1 MKNFEITRYI
11 KKFLPFIIIFCILAT
26 LFVNMFFQ
34 NRQTYYAEAV
44 IRFEDPLAVEGKT
57 PSGERLDISEVKSSA
72 VMTKVIENLK
82 LDVNEYSID
91 DLISRTNAYEVL
103 DPDEAALKESMIDEA
118 REYEKEPNVFII
130 SFSARA
136 GEGRGFAR
144 SILDEILDVYFS
156 EYSAK

>member
-57 PSGERLDISEVKSSA
+57 PSGERDRKSTRLNS
-72 VMTKVIENLK
+72 
-82 LDVNEYSID
+82 SH
-91 DLISRTNAYEVL
+91 
-103 DPDEAALKESMIDEA
+103 
-118 REYEKEPNVFII
+118 
-130 SFSARA
+130 
-136 GEGRGFAR
+136 
-144 SILDEILDVYFS
+144 
-156 EYSAK
+156 